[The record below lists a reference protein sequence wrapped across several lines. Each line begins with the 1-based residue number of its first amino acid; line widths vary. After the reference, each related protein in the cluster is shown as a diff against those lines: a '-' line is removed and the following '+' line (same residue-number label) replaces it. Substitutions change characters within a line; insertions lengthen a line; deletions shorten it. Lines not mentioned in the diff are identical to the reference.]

1 MRQSAVQYFS
11 ELEAQTVRVTVATPD
26 VVVRRVEQ
34 PVIWVTL
41 PGDNASHKLTEQ
53 QAKELLRKLEEVV

>member
-11 ELEAQTVRVTVATPD
+11 ELAAQTVR
-26 VVVRRVEQ
+26 VRRVEQ